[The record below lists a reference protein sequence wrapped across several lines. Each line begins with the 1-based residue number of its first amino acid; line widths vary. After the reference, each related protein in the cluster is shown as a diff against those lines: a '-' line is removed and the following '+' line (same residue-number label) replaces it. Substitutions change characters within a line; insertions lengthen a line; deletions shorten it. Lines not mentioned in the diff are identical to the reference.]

1 MAATATL
8 RCYAELNDF
17 LPRRQRQL
25 DLSIRFEPPVP
36 VRHLIA
42 NAGIPPAAVELVL
55 LNGVSVAFD
64 TRVADGDR
72 VSIYPVF
79 ESFDVSGLLRVRGSP
94 LRQVRFV
101 ADAHL
106 GRLARYL
113 RMLGFDTL
121 FDNDIGDREMARLSR
136 EEGRILLTR
145 DRGLLM
151 RRGITH
157 ACFLPQLPPREQ
169 LRWVVERLQL
179 AGLFKPFSRCT
190 TCNGDL
196 ATVTV
201 GDVAG
206 SVPDGVLRRNER
218 FWRCLGCGRVYWQGS
233 HYARMQEFVARVLG
247 GECGIL
253 AHE

>member
-1 MAATATL
+1 MAAKATL

-17 LPRRQRQL
+17 LPRRHRQR
-25 DLSIRFEPPVP
+25 DLIARFVPPVP

-42 NAGIPPAAVELVL
+42 NAGVPPAAVELVL
-55 LNGVSVAFD
+55 LNGVSVGFD
-64 TRVADGDR
+64 ARVEDGDR
-72 VSIYPVF
+72 ISIYPVF
-79 ESFDVSGLLRVRGSP
+79 ESFDVSGLLRVRGTP
-94 LRQVRFV
+94 LRQVHFV

-121 FDNDIGDREMARLSR
+121 FDNDFGDNELARLSR

-157 ACFLPQLPPREQ
+157 ACYLPQLPPREQ
-169 LRWVVERLQL
+169 LVWVVERLQL
-179 AGLFKPFSRCT
+179 TGLLRPFSRCT
-190 TCNGDL
+190 ACNGDL
-196 ATVTV
+196 VTAAV
-201 GDVAG
+201 GDVVG
-206 SVPDGVLRRNER
+206 SVPDGVLRRNKR
-218 FWRCLGCGRVYWQGS
+218 FWRCRGCGRVYWKGS
-233 HYARMQEFVARVLG
+233 HYARMREFVARVRG

-253 AHE
+253 TDE